1 MMVTTF
7 PSMVATA
14 AFELVY
20 VSAPVLFVVGATIV
34 NGASPYAFAMGLKF
48 ENMGAPGLTVML
60 VVIVADVKLAVVA
73 CVAVMVALPAPTIVT
88 TLSTIVA
95 TAVLEL
101 EYVITPL
108 LLVVG
113 GVMAKGTSPNV
124 FVIAAKLLTT
134 VVALLTVRVAVA
146 VPVV

>member
-1 MMVTTF
+1 
-7 PSMVATA
+7 
-14 AFELVY
+14 
-20 VSAPVLFVVGATIV
+20 
-34 NGASPYAFAMGLKF
+34 
-48 ENMGAPGLTVML
+48 ML

-88 TLSTIVA
+88 TSSAIVA

-101 EYVITPL
+101 EYVKAPL

-113 GVMAKGTSPNV
+113 GAIAKGASPND
-124 FVIAAKLLTT
+124 FVIVAKLLTT

>member
-1 MMVTTF
+1 
-7 PSMVATA
+7 
-14 AFELVY
+14 
-20 VSAPVLFVVGATIV
+20 
-34 NGASPYAFAMGLKF
+34 
-48 ENMGAPGLTVML
+48 ML

-73 CVAVMVALPAPTIVT
+73 CAAVMVVLPAPTIVT
-88 TLSTIVA
+88 TSSTIVA

-101 EYVITPL
+101 EYVMTPL